1 MRSHHPLV
9 TWVLDMRL
17 LFSKSSRSSDSYFFG
32 LKQDS
37 NRANSDTTSNTR
49 ARAPSEAP
57 RPVLVTELATA
68 TLSAKARKMLS
79 SSQEMNRVSS
89 SGKRTPGRD
98 GPTVVYSATV
108 KIAEAKLNSGSEIDG
123 FGVLDLDAAQY
134 RTRSVAKSA
143 NPLWSEET
151 TMRFCDPASSVLRF
165 SLWDEHGNRERILG
179 KSEIS
184 LSSIPPN
191 VTSVMEWY
199 PLSYASNTAYASGE
213 LHVRIDM
220 AMKDITNSLV
230 VNVVEGRNLALR
242 TRSSTE
248 TFVRVTMGKQS
259 VKSKIHKTQ
268 DKTPTARGSGGA
280 ERSNAF
286 FAEAEWNEPL
296 ELKLDDGIGDIVIL
310 VYKANG
316 ISAAT
321 CIGQVTV
328 SPFGLPNLFEEWLP
342 VEVSPEM
349 SEKETIKA
357 GSKDSI
363 GDVRVSIQVT
373 RATVYPLEYYDPLL
387 SLLMDE
393 DSVAN
398 LVSVFDL
405 TTLKPEDR
413 VTVAMRLVN
422 VYEAK
427 NRAPAILKALISRE
441 IQNAPD
447 VETLFRANS
456 LASKALD
463 MYMKICG
470 HRYLQHCVQETIDG
484 IYKDGGKK
492 SFELDPSKLDKTDD
506 PKKNWKF
513 LSKTLDTLLDR
524 VFTSAE
530 EVPPGMV
537 QIFTHLQKEVEA
549 KFADP
554 TVRYTGVSSFLFL
567 RLIVPAI
574 LGPKLFDL
582 APDHPPP
589 KVSANLTSLGRI
601 VQRIA
606 NMSPMDIAAKD
617 VLREREFYI
626 EKQKRPMQ
634 VFIDSLCQRPT
645 SLDFDPAA
653 VDLQQELSCLQAHF
667 EGHLSSIIECLKDDN
682 SGTVQASSRL
692 LVALDAM
699 SAKAVRPRK
708 PTMVQDISG
717 SLEEGSRWKLNPTFD
732 AGTDKFNL
740 DATSSGSESSDTST
754 SSSSFLSLTP
764 RDSNSP
770 RREKRKSQRRTG
782 SSDAPGSGKTTTLIT
797 VTGEAPD
804 KRKSSK
810 LDRML

>member
-1 MRSHHPLV
+1 M
-9 TWVLDMRL
+9 
-17 LFSKSSRSSDSYFFG
+17 
-32 LKQDS
+32 
-37 NRANSDTTSNTR
+37 
-49 ARAPSEAP
+49 
-57 RPVLVTELATA
+57 LVTELATA

-79 SSQEMNRVSS
+79 SSQERNAP
-89 SGKRTPGRD
+89 GKRTPSRD

-123 FGVLDLDAAQY
+123 FAVIDLDAAQF
-134 RTRSVAKSA
+134 RTRSVMKSA

-151 TMRFCDPASSVLRF
+151 TLRFCDPSFSVLRV
-165 SLWDEHGNRERILG
+165 SLWDEHSKSERILG
-179 KSEIS
+179 KSEIALS
-184 LSSIPPN
+184 TIPANVSSI
-191 VTSVMEWY
+191 MEWY
-199 PLSYASNTAYASGE
+199 PMSYATNSAYASGE

-220 AMKDITNSLV
+220 AQKDLNGTFT

-248 TFVRVTMGKQS
+248 TYVRVSMGKQS

-268 DKTPTARGSGGA
+268 DKTSG
-280 ERSNAF
+280 RSNAF

-296 ELKLDDGIGDIVIL
+296 ELKLDDGIGDIVIYI
-310 VYKANG
+310 YKVG
-316 ISAAT
+316 GLTAAA

-363 GDVRVSIQVT
+363 GDMRVSIQVT
-373 RATVYPLEYYDPLL
+373 RATVYPIEYYDPLL

-470 HRYLQHCVQETIDG
+470 HRYLQYCVQETIDG

-492 SFELDPSKLDKTDD
+492 SFEIDPSKLDKTDD
-506 PKKNWKF
+506 PKKNWKL

-524 VFTSAE
+524 IFTSTD
-530 EVPPGMV
+530 EVPSGMV

-582 APDHPPP
+582 VPDHPPP
-589 KVSANLTSLGRI
+589 KVAANLTSLGRI

-606 NMSPMDIAAKD
+606 NMSPMDISAKD
-617 VLREREFYI
+617 VLREREFYM

-653 VDLQQELSCLQAHF
+653 VDLQQELSCLQSHL
-667 EGHLSSIIECLKDDN
+667 ETHLSSIIACLKDDN

-699 SAKAVRPRK
+699 SAKAVKPRK
-708 PTMVQDISG
+708 STMVQDPTASPDDGIQ
-717 SLEEGSRWKLNPTFD
+717 WKLNPDFD
-732 AGTDKFNL
+732 AETDKFNL
-740 DATSSGSESSDTST
+740 DATSSGSESSDTS
-754 SSSSFLSLTP
+754 SSASSFLCITP
-764 RDSNSP
+764 RENSP
-770 RREKRKSQRRTG
+770 RREKRKSGRRTG
-782 SSDAPGSGKTTTLIT
+782 SDGPGSGKTNIT
-797 VTGEAPD
+797 VVSEGAE
-804 KRKSSK
+804 KRKSK
-810 LDRML
+810 LDRLL

>member
-1 MRSHHPLV
+1 MGP
-9 TWVLDMRL
+9 
-17 LFSKSSRSSDSYFFG
+17 
-32 LKQDS
+32 
-37 NRANSDTTSNTR
+37 
-49 ARAPSEAP
+49 
-57 RPVLVTELATA
+57 
-68 TLSAKARKMLS
+68 
-79 SSQEMNRVSS
+79 
-89 SGKRTPGRD
+89 SGKRTPSRE

-123 FGVLDLDAAQY
+123 FAVVDLDAAQY
-134 RTRSVAKSA
+134 RTRTVTKHA

-151 TMRFCDPASSVLRF
+151 TLRFFDPAYSILRV

-179 KSEIS
+179 KSEIA
-184 LSSIPPN
+184 LSTIPPN
-191 VTSVMEWY
+191 VTSIMEWY
-199 PLSYASNTAYASGE
+199 PLAYASNSAYASGE
-213 LHVRIDM
+213 LHVRIDTTQ
-220 AMKDITNSLV
+220 KDVNNIYI
-230 VNVVEGRNLALR
+230 VNVIEGRNLALR
-242 TRSSTE
+242 TRSSAE

-268 DKTPTARGSGGA
+268 DKSPNG
-280 ERSNAF
+280 RSNAF

-296 ELKLDDGIGDIVIL
+296 ELKLDDGIGDIVI
-310 VYKANG
+310 YIYRANG
-316 ISAAT
+316 LSAAT

-328 SPFGLPNLFEEWLP
+328 SPFGLPSLFEEWLP
-342 VEVSPEM
+342 VDVSPET
-349 SEKETIKA
+349 SEKETLKA
-357 GSKDSI
+357 TSKDSI

-373 RATVYPLEYYDPLL
+373 RATVYPIEYYDPLL
-387 SLLMDE
+387 TLLMDE

-405 TTLKPEDR
+405 TTLKPEER

-470 HRYLQHCVQETIDG
+470 HRYLQYCVQETIDG

-492 SFELDPSKLDKTDD
+492 SFELDPTKLDKTDD
-506 PKKNWKF
+506 PKRNWKA
-513 LSKTLDTLLDR
+513 LSKTLDGLLDR
-524 VFTSAE
+524 IFNSAE
-530 EVPPGMV
+530 QCPSGMV

-549 KFADP
+549 KFAD
-554 TVRYTGVSSFLFL
+554 TNVRYTGVSSFLFL

-582 APDHPPP
+582 VPDHPPP
-589 KVSANLTSLGRI
+589 KVAANLTSLGRI

-653 VDLQQELSCLQAHF
+653 VDLQQELSCLQAHL
-667 EGHLSSIIECLKDDN
+667 EGHLQLIINCLNDVN
-682 SGTVQASSRL
+682 SGTVQAASRL

-699 SAKAVRPRK
+699 SYKAVKPRK
-708 PTMVQDISG
+708 ATMIEDISPNA
-717 SLEEGSRWKLNPTFD
+717 SPDELDRWKLNPDFD
-732 AGTDKFNL
+732 AEADKFDL
-740 DATSSGSESSDTST
+740 DATSSGSEGSEPST
-754 SSSSFLSLTP
+754 SRDSSRDSSFLCITP

-770 RREKRKSQRRTG
+770 RREKRRSSRRQG
-782 SSDAPGSGKTTTLIT
+782 STDSSGKPTIT
-797 VTGEAPD
+797 VVSEPVE